1 MPGWERLTMGVLLNE
16 GVPWRKIWAAF
27 RDLADGAGVA
37 QWAVGSRI
45 VSKIVKMPP
54 SPVSTH
60 AK

>member
-1 MPGWERLTMGVLLNE
+1 M
-16 GVPWRKIWAAF
+16 KAF
-27 RDLADGAGVA
+27 RDSKYGLRFQTWLMERGLHIA